1 MYRDHIRFAALSFA
15 LAAFVVS
22 LTYSTNLLGLR
33 YDSLWSP
40 QSLENTSAY
49 LRAHTKTTAR
59 VLSGA
64 VIWELQAQR
73 RPFLNISHPTA
84 FESKIT
90 RTEKEI
96 IETALT
102 TEPPEVIILDS
113 YTEKTYFR
121 HIAWLNEFLHSKYQL
136 VYSAGPARTSPVETY
151 RLRSTL

>member
-1 MYRDHIRFAALSFA
+1 
-15 LAAFVVS
+15 
-22 LTYSTNLLGLR
+22 
-33 YDSLWSP
+33 
-40 QSLENTSAY
+40 
-49 LRAHTKTTAR
+49 
-59 VLSGA
+59 

-84 FESKIT
+84 FESRIT

-102 TEPPEVIILDS
+102 TEPPEVIILDG